1 MRRKDDAGAFYA
13 FYDDLTKEKLGGF
26 VKKKP
31 PVSFCLFKKHEEAV
45 PDAFG

>member
-26 VKKKP
+26 VKKNPRFILPFQK
-31 PVSFCLFKKHEEAV
+31 A
-45 PDAFG
+45 